1 MNLRAYH
8 NGSALIAC
16 TIVLVVISV
25 LAIGLCGVSG
35 ANLQMAD
42 NQRWGN
48 QAFASAESGLEV
60 MRYWLSRVRMP
71 SSTAPADYF
80 SSTVARVQSDLAN
93 NGIANFVVNADG
105 SIPAVLI
112 DPNTGQ
118 NFQGQWSADPD
129 NPAILKVTVTGKRG
143 LMSRTISV
151 DYLIVPYHFRIFN
164 YGMALKGPLVC
175 PFNPRLYAATES
187 WEADIYIESANSLVA
202 VDVDKNATFAGNI
215 DIGNPDAS
223 VSVGGTLDL
232 GGTVGHLDPEDLP
245 EFAVPKIREDF
256 YDYATG
262 PVITATTDLSG
273 STTTWANAR
282 IAAGSG
288 TEAQPLTF
296 GGNVVIQGI
305 LYIEAPNVV
314 MFPQNTTLEGMI
326 VAEGDV
332 NDPGTNAINF
342 GDPADAK
349 TPSNFSSGPYPPG
362 PQFDAIRQ
370 EQGSCILAPGFAVSF
385 WKNFSAINGVI
396 AASGLHFDN
405 NATATIKGT
414 LINYSEDPTTIVR
427 NINATFDR
435 SAQVEI
441 PAGFD
446 LYRVLE
452 YNPSSYALAY

>member
-1 MNLRAYH
+1 MNLRARH

-16 TIVLVVISV
+16 TILLVVISV
-25 LAIGLCGVSG
+25 LAIALCGISA

-71 SSTAPADYF
+71 SSTAPSDYL
-80 SSTVARVQSDLAN
+80 SSTIALVQSDLADN
-93 NGIANFVVNADG
+93 EIASFIVNDDG

-118 NFQGQWSADPD
+118 NFQGQWSADPG
-129 NPAILKVTVTGKRG
+129 NPTILRVTVTGRRG

-151 DYLIVPYHFRIFN
+151 EFNITPYRFPIFN
-164 YGMALKGPLVC
+164 YGMALKGPLVL
-175 PFNPRLYAATES
+175 PYNPRFYAATES
-187 WEADIYIESANSLVA
+187 WEADIYVESANSMIA
-202 VDVDKNATFAGNI
+202 VDIGKNATFAGNI

-223 VSVGGTLDL
+223 VTCGGTLDL
-232 GGTVGHLDPEDLP
+232 GGEIRQIAPEDRP
-245 EFAVPKIREDF
+245 EFPVPKIRQDF

-273 STTTWANAR
+273 ATTTWANAR
-282 IAAGSG
+282 IAADSG
-288 TEAQPLTF
+288 TEEKPLTF
-296 GGNVVIQGI
+296 GGNVIIQGI
-305 LYIEAPNVV
+305 LYIEAPNIV
-314 MFPQNTTLEGMI
+314 MFPKNITLEGMI

-332 NDPGTNAINF
+332 NNPGTNAINF
-342 GDPADAK
+342 GDPSQPK
-349 TPSNFSSGPYPPG
+349 VPSNFTSGPYPPG

-385 WKNFSAINGVI
+385 WKNFTAINGVI

-405 NATATIKGT
+405 NASATVKGT
-414 LINYSEDPTTIVR
+414 LINYSEDPLDVTR
-427 NINATFDR
+427 NINLTFDR
-435 SAQVEI
+435 SGMVEI

-446 LYRVLE
+446 LYRVLQ
-452 YNPSSYALAY
+452 YNPSSYTLAF